1 LKALIHDDWG
11 HAHRNFALRLEHPM
25 MLGSVQ
31 SPAGEAPYLKLISQ
45 PVGNRILV
53 ANVIDCSS
61 LDRGYLPTTPW
72 SQNTEALR
80 LTALVKE
87 ASAVRRKTYQ
97 HM

>member
-1 LKALIHDDWG
+1 
-11 HAHRNFALRLEHPM
+11 M

>member
-1 LKALIHDDWG
+1 
-11 HAHRNFALRLEHPM
+11 M

-31 SPAGEAPYLKLISQ
+31 STAGEAPYLKLISQ

-53 ANVIDCSS
+53 ANVIGCSS
-61 LDRGYLPTTPW
+61 IARGYLPTTPW
-72 SQNTEALR
+72 RQNTEALR